1 MILFS
6 ASYRRGTP
14 SADLRAYGVCEEL
27 TRRGVKADVIGPDAG
42 STRYRERVASL
53 GPRDVL
59 YVQKWSGMN
68 DCEEFS
74 GCAARIVYDF
84 DDLTSSKRHMA
95 ILDMCHAAV
104 VGTSSLAAQ
113 VTGKPLLVAPTPI
126 DPIPFGDPVP
136 YGDRKPG
143 VVVAKYGM
151 KPYLGKL
158 AELAPGLNELLDRYG
173 YTMWFLGA
181 HRPAEYQRLRELYP
195 GCSIY
200 PLVRMDRFFEVQV
213 PVIKMASWGFVPYD
227 KRCRGKSA
235 TSALT
240 MMACGVPV
248 QAFAFGECEEMFGR
262 RLRRWVVRNSERF
275 FENAERLMS
284 DPSQGERFVKVC
296 AEQVQQYS
304 LAAHCDRLIRFF
316 KGMGVKCG

>member
-14 SADLRAYGVCEEL
+14 SADLRAYKVCEEL
-27 TRRGVKADVIGPDAG
+27 VRRGVAADVVGPDSGPAY
-42 STRYRERVASL
+42 YRERVAAL
-53 GPRDVL
+53 GPTDIL

-68 DCEEFS
+68 DREEFS
-74 GCAARIVYDF
+74 DCAARIVYDF
-84 DDLTSSKRHMA
+84 DDLTSSKRHA
-95 ILDMCHAAV
+95 GILELCAAAV
-104 VGTSSLAAQ
+104 VGTSSLAVQAS
-113 VTGKPLLVAPTPI
+113 GKPVLVAPTPI
-126 DPIPFGDPVP
+126 EPQLFGEPVP

-158 AELAPGLNELLDRYG
+158 ADLAPGLNELLKTYG

-181 HRPAEYQRLRELYP
+181 HRTAEYRRLRELYP

-200 PLVRMDRFFEVQV
+200 PLVKMNRFYEVQV

-248 QAFAFGECEEMFGR
+248 QAFAFGECEDLFGR
-262 RLRRWVVRNSERF
+262 RLRRWAVRNNDRF

-284 DPSQGERFVKVC
+284 DLSQGERFVKVC
-296 AEQVQQYS
+296 AEQVELYS
-304 LAAHCDRLIRFF
+304 LTAHCDRLVRFF
-316 KGMGVKCG
+316 GELGVPCG